1 MAGFNAPAARVLDCF
16 QSALLRIEQGLGTW
30 TNIRDTARSDIAC
43 MEHLMVEVQQ
53 GRLDLS
59 LPPNLPIPKPP
70 WRNISPMRSRYIY
83 PFNASGQGDS
93 SLEGS
98 DVAVSPT
105 DILIGSALP
114 PAAIVT
120 KSMSPI
126 PILTD
131 FSVPP
136 AQPSDVS
143 LSDNAK
149 DEYFPSPVSS
159 TGLDWEFS
167 QDSSDHES
175 SIDFAMSEDGEDE
188 TLPNSGSE

>member
-1 MAGFNAPAARVLDCF
+1 MAGFNAPVAQVLDCF

-30 TNIRDTARSDIAC
+30 MNICDTAHSDIAC

-70 WRNISPMRSRYIY
+70 WRNITPMRSHYIY
-83 PFNASGQGDS
+83 PFNASGQSDT

-98 DVAVSPT
+98 DVAASPT

-114 PAAIVT
+114 PAVIVT
-120 KSMSPI
+120 KSMFPI
-126 PILTD
+126 PILTN
-131 FSVPP
+131 FSMPS
-136 AQPSDVS
+136 AQPSDMS
-143 LSDNAK
+143 PSDNAK
-149 DEYFPSPVSS
+149 DEYYPSPVSS
-159 TGLDWEFS
+159 TGLNWEFS
-167 QDSSDHES
+167 QDSSDHKS
-175 SIDFAMSEDGEDE
+175 SIDFTMSEDCEDK